1 MGYQYWKYAQLEQLC
16 NDAFVKFGFNAEES
30 KIISDVLLMS
40 DRIGIESHGMQRM
53 YRYYKSIQKGMIKV
67 ESKGKVVFETTVSAV
82 IDAEDGMGQVVGH
95 KGMSMAIEK
104 AKKSGI
110 GMVVVRN
117 SNHYGIAGYYAKMAC
132 DQGLIGLSC
141 TNTNAIMVPTYGRTA
156 MLGTNPI
163 AVAMPAEPYPF
174 FFDASTTVVTRG
186 KLEVYNK
193 KGEPLHDGWALDKD
207 GKPSNDAAD
216 VLDNIAAK
224 NGGGIMPLG
233 GSTEDTGS
241 HKGYGWAMV
250 CELFSSILSMGT
262 TSDKTGTGGKGG
274 ICHGFMVIDPAI
286 FGDPEGIK
294 AHLSGYLE
302 ALRNSPKA
310 EGQPRIYTH
319 GEKEVEAEKRLME
332 NGIPVNDNTMVEVYE
347 MCNYLEMDFSKYFG
361 SYVPQRSEGFKSPE
375 TFKPTT

>member
-1 MGYQYWKYAQLEQLC
+1 MGYQHWQYSQLEQLC
-16 NDAFVKFGFNAEES
+16 NDAFVKFGFNEEES

-67 ESKGKVVFETTVSAV
+67 ESKGKVVFETPVSAV
-82 IDAEDGMGQVVGH
+82 LDAEDGMGQVVGH
-95 KGMSMAIEK
+95 KGMTMAIEK

-141 TNTNAIMVPTYGRTA
+141 TNTNAIMVPTYGRMA

-163 AVAMPAEPYPF
+163 AIAMPAEPYPF

-207 GKPSNDAAD
+207 GHPSNDAAD

-250 CELFSSILSMGT
+250 CELFSSILAMGT

-286 FGDPEGIK
+286 FGDAEGIK
-294 AHLSGYLE
+294 NHLSAYLQ
-302 ALRNSPKA
+302 ALRESPKA
-310 EGQPRIYTH
+310 EGQTRIYTH
-319 GEKEVEAEKRLME
+319 GEKEVEAECRLMAE
-332 NGIPVNDNTMVEVYE
+332 GIPVNDNTMVEVYE
-347 MCNYLEMDFSKYFG
+347 MCQYLGMDFSKYFG
-361 SYVPQRSEGFKSPE
+361 SYIPEASAGFKSPE
-375 TFKPTT
+375 TFK

>member
-1 MGYQYWKYAQLEQLC
+1 MGYQYWKYDTLNALC
-16 NDAFVKFGFNAEES
+16 NDAFQKFGFDAGEA
-30 KIISDVLLMS
+30 KIITDVLLMS
-40 DRIGIESHGMQRM
+40 DRFGIESHGMQRM

-67 ESKGKVVFETTVSAV
+67 ESKGDVVFETPVSAV
-82 IDAEDGMGQVVGH
+82 LDAQDGMGQVVGY
-95 KGMSMAIEK
+95 KAMQMAIEK
-104 AKKSGI
+104 AKKVGI
-110 GMVVVRN
+110 GMVTVRN
-117 SNHYGIAGYYAKMAC
+117 SNHYGIAGYYAKLAC
-132 DQGLIGLSC
+132 EQGLIGISC
-141 TNTNAIMVPTYGRTA
+141 TNTNAIMVPTYGRMA

-163 AVAMPAEPYPF
+163 AVAVPAEPYDF

-193 KGEPLHDGWALDKD
+193 KGEALHDGWALDKD

-216 VLDNIAAK
+216 VLDNIAAH

-241 HKGYGWAMV
+241 HKGYGYAML
-250 CELFSSILSMGT
+250 CEIFSSILSLGT
-262 TSDKTGTGGKGG
+262 TSDKTGLGGKGG
-274 ICHGFMVIDPAI
+274 ICHGFVAIDPAI
-286 FGDPEGIK
+286 FGDAAAIK
-294 AHLSGYLE
+294 DHLSAYLE

-347 MCNYLEMDFSKYFG
+347 MCQYLDMDFSKYFG
-361 SYVPQRSEGFKSPE
+361 SYIPERSGNFKSPE
-375 TFKPTT
+375 TFK